1 MENNT
6 FTMSPSRWVEI
17 TGAIGVITKNE
28 AGGDTCAPRD
38 MAFKFAGWVS
48 LEFELYLIKEF

>member
-1 MENNT
+1 
-6 FTMSPSRWVEI
+6 MSPSRWVEI